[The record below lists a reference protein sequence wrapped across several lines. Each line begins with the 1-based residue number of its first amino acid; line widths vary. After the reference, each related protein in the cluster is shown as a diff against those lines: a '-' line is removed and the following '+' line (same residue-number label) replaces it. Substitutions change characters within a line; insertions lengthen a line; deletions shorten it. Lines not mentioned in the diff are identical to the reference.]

1 MGVWDSVL
9 SVGEAASGTLGAIP
23 VVGEAMNAA
32 GAAYHTGAAVYD
44 GVTGDRDGAVNHGAQ
59 AIYNGI
65 GCIPAVSEAMGTV
78 DAVASG
84 VGAVARGGTAIAGG
98 DPSQVPG
105 GIGDLIGSTAVMAT
119 NAIFG
124 PDDSNWIASGNTPQ
138 GTRGGEIA
146 AGAGTLGAIAG
157 APLGPLGM
165 AGGAWLG
172 SQVGPWLGGLLGSN
186 NAGPTSGARNPDGSA
201 NGWPQGAGDWIHNA
215 PGRAANWMNEQRS
228 RYMYGGG
235 PGG

>member
-23 VVGEAMNAA
+23 VVGEVMNAGSAIYHA
-32 GAAYHTGAAVYD
+32 GSAVYD

-59 AIYNGI
+59 AIYSGI
-65 GCIPAVSEAMGTV
+65 GAIPAVSEALGTV

-84 VGAVARGGTAIAGG
+84 VGAVGRIGAAATGH

-119 NAIFG
+119 NALFG
-124 PDDSNWIASGNTPQ
+124 PDDSNWIADGNTPQ

-146 AGAGTLGAIAG
+146 AGAGALGAVLG

-165 AGGAWLG
+165 AAGGYLG
-172 SQVGPWLGGLLGSN
+172 SQVGPWLGGLLGSD
-186 NAGPTSGARNPDGSA
+186 NAGPTSGARGPGGAA
-201 NGWPQGAGDWIHNA
+201 NGWAQSAGDWLHQA
-215 PGRAANWMNEQRS
+215 PGRAASWMDRGV
-228 RYMYGGG
+228 RDIYGV
-235 PGG
+235 P